1 MALLKAQRAGEAK
14 PVLQEICRVHARDH
28 EAWFLLGAANGLLGL
43 SDQAESCFRQAI
55 MLHPK
60 FAEAYY
66 NLGKALIEQHKFNE
80 AAASL
85 QQALQLVSE
94 NGAAIPPRYAD
105 AYCNLG
111 NVHKDMGQVGEA
123 IECYRRALTVRPDDH
138 GVHSNLLFSLNYHPA
153 YTRAQITE
161 EHLRWDQLH
170 ARRLRP
176 AEPTRTDPDPERRL
190 RIGYVSS
197 DFRAHPVAKFIEPL
211 LAAHDHTRFE
221 VFGYANVKQPDA
233 VTERLQGYFDHW
245 CDILNL
251 SDTDA
256 AARIRDDRIDILIDL
271 IGHTADNRL
280 LVFARKPAP
289 LQMSYVGYP
298 NTTGL
303 SAMDYRFATPYTDP
317 PGETEQYYSE
327 RLIHLD
333 SHYCYTPWDTAPLPN
348 RLPALANGYITF
360 ASFNNFAKVT
370 PAVIALWARLLAEIP
385 GSRLVLKAG
394 GLSDAATQAYAREAF
409 AAHGIAAERLILLG
423 WGTVPEYLECFQ
435 QADIGLDPFP
445 FNGGTTTYNT
455 LWMGLPVVTLAGE
468 TFMARTGLS
477 ILSSLGLSD
486 LVARTEQEYVA
497 IAARLAGDLDRLQ
510 ALRAGLRA
518 RMLATALTDGPR
530 YTRGYENALRE
541 CWREWCKNS

>member
-1 MALLKAQRAGEAK
+1 MALLKAQRADEAK
-14 PVLQEICRVHARDH
+14 AVLQELCRRQVRDH
-28 EAWFLLGAANGLLGL
+28 EAWFLLGTANGMLGL
-43 SDQAESCFRQAI
+43 SDLAESCFRQAI
-55 MLHPK
+55 MLHPE
-60 FAEAYY
+60 FAEAHV
-66 NLGKALIEQHKFNE
+66 NLGRAQSDQRKFSE
-80 AAASL
+80 AAGSLDRALSLASA
-85 QQALQLVSE
+85 QSGV
-94 NGAAIPPRYAD
+94 IPPRYAD

-111 NVHKDMGQVGEA
+111 NVHKDMGQVGKA
-123 IECYRRALTVRPDDH
+123 IECYHQALAIRTDDH
-138 GVHSNLLFSLNYHPA
+138 GVHSNLLFSLNYHPD
-153 YTRAQITE
+153 YSRAQIYE
-161 EHLRWDQLH
+161 EHRRWDELH
-170 ARRLRP
+170 ARRLWP
-176 AEPTRTDPDPERRL
+176 AEAARTGPDPERRL
-190 RIGYVSS
+190 RIGYVSA

-221 VFGYANVKQPDA
+221 VIAYANLKQTDA
-233 VTERLQGYFDHW
+233 VTDRLRGYFDHW

-251 SDTDA
+251 SDDDA

-333 SHYCYTPWDTAPLPN
+333 SHYCYKPWDDAPLPN
-348 RLPALANGYITF
+348 RLPALDNGYVTF

-370 PAVIALWARLLAEIP
+370 PAVIAVWARLLTEVP
-385 GSRLVLKAG
+385 RSRLMLKAR
-394 GLSDAATQAYAREAF
+394 GLSDTVTQAYARDAF
-409 AAHGIAAERLILLG
+409 AALGIADQRLTLLG

-435 QADIGLDPFP
+435 RADIGLDPFP

-455 LWMGLPVVTLAGE
+455 LWMGLPVVSLAGE

-477 ILSSLGLSD
+477 ILSTLGLGD
-486 LVARTEQEYVA
+486 IVAHTEQGYVT
-497 IAARLAGDLDRLQ
+497 IAARLAADLDRLQ
-510 ALRAGLRA
+510 DLRAGLRA

-530 YTRGYENALRE
+530 YTLGYENALRD
-541 CWREWCKNS
+541 CWREWCKNA